1 VSIFENSFLLLL
13 RAEEELVVLLCLEES
28 LLEVVGV
35 YNISEL
41 SFHGIVEVFRLT
53 FAVGKADGQCLCL
66 RSTLA
71 DIGSRIPYP
80 RSVGANIW

>member
-53 FAVGKADGQCLCL
+53 CL